1 MHYAPLF
8 FHPENLSLD
17 KSPGLT
23 KGQGLALT
31 LASHS
36 LCWLLEKDHNGNRVF
51 SRACSNRMKGNGF
64 KLKGGQF
71 KLDVRKIVFT
81 ARGLKTDTVAQR
93 GSGCPIPC
101 NIQGPKQPGL
111 VEDQLTNGCSSY
123 SSFECVRKT
132 WLRGR

>member
-23 KGQGLALT
+23 KGQELALT

-36 LCWLLEKDHNGNRVF
+36 LCLLLEKDHNGNRVF

-64 KLKGGQF
+64 KLKGVN
-71 KLDVRKIVFT
+71 L
-81 ARGLKTDTVAQR
+81 
-93 GSGCPIPC
+93 
-101 NIQGPKQPGL
+101 N
-111 VEDQLTNGCSSY
+111 
-123 SSFECVRKT
+123 
-132 WLRGR
+132 